1 LTIDELFA
9 CGSQNSAQGPIR
21 ASGAS
26 IARLM
31 ARGRAGGTRPAQSHC
46 SSAQAHHGSAA
57 VPRPKTLRRHRS
69 QCLVRAVIEQWS
81 ASALTQTAQGRPVL
95 RHQPAKSLRF
105 RRSGNAC
112 TISALN
118 LLNVSEHKLLNT
130 SLRPK
135 RNLYFKNKA
144 RRSFARHNAQDRREL
159 QRGHLRLVELCCA
172 EQVSAKVTLGHFDH
186 IRACFIEA
194 AATFA
199 SL

>member
-1 LTIDELFA
+1 
-9 CGSQNSAQGPIR
+9 
-21 ASGAS
+21 
-26 IARLM
+26 
-31 ARGRAGGTRPAQSHC
+31 
-46 SSAQAHHGSAA
+46 
-57 VPRPKTLRRHRS
+57 
-69 QCLVRAVIEQWS
+69 LVRAVIEQWS

-144 RRSFARHNAQDRREL
+144 KERDMLAAKMTPAQIAEA
-159 QRGHLRLVELCCA
+159 QRM
-172 EQVSAKVTLGHFDH
+172 
-186 IRACFIEA
+186 
-194 AATFA
+194 A
-199 SL
+199 SEWKPSGLSP